1 MRNLIIGLA
10 VFEAGLAIVE
20 STVLKAPIIGIARTI
35 DAYNPFIPT
44 LLRAQ
49 GTLAHPLVLA
59 LFLLVGLALVLA
71 ARDLRLLCRAPAIAL
86 LIAGCVFTG
95 SSTTVILGMVVIVA
109 FLLLRTGPTVA
120 LYTTL
125 WMVILALGLIAS
137 NGVPAF
143 LFDDLNERTAQHRLN
158 SFLAVPTLFDG
169 RTAIEVLFGSGSVP
183 DLYARGILVNDGFYA
198 IDNQFVTTFA
208 LGGILGVFAT
218 GVFALIV
225 VRNTRER
232 LLIVTHA
239 LFFLTALSFDFMLWY
254 AGMALFFSVAGI
266 TQAHR
271 PEMSLDQFNRSRPST
286 KGVHLTL

>member
-1 MRNLIIGLA
+1 
-10 VFEAGLAIVE
+10 
-20 STVLKAPIIGIARTI
+20 
-35 DAYNPFIPT
+35 
-44 LLRAQ
+44 
-49 GTLAHPLVLA
+49 
-59 LFLLVGLALVLA
+59 
-71 ARDLRLLCRAPAIAL
+71 
-86 LIAGCVFTG
+86 
-95 SSTTVILGMVVIVA
+95 MVVIVA

-208 LGGILGVFAT
+208 LGGILGVFAH